1 MAEVTDASAVGMGG
15 ATVMRPAESSE
26 RRRPS
31 YEGARTLD
39 TMIVVPWSLT
49 FRHGIGLIALAAVA
63 LGLSRHLQDPRA
75 KPRSPGTG
83 VPPGESPPTGEEL
96 ATGPGARSTVIA

>member
-1 MAEVTDASAVGMGG
+1 MAEVTDASEVGMGG

-31 YEGARTLD
+31 YEGSRTLD

-63 LGLSRHLQDPRA
+63 SGSRATCRIPRA

-83 VPPGESPPTGEEL
+83 VPPGRSPRTGEEL